1 MSEDMWL
8 SLKMGERI
16 MTKILYSPIPG
27 GNLKFCVPTRV
38 QKGRQN
44 LLLFSPPVVSDSLWP
59 HRLQHV
65 RLPCPSPSPRICP
78 SSCSLHW
85 WCHPAISSSD
95 ALFCCLQSFPASGTF
110 PMSHL
115 FALDDQ
121 NTGASAS
128 ASALPV
134 NIQGLSSLRLTCLIF
149 LLSKGLLGVLSS
161 TTVWRHHFFFFLHSV
176 FFSLTLTKICQN
188 LQNSKFK
195 CIINYAYC
203 AYNWH
208 WQVFFPSLGFLYKYE
223 G

>member
-16 MTKILYSPIPG
+16 MTKVPYSPIPG

-38 QKGRQN
+38 QKGHQN

-59 HRLQHV
+59 HRLQHI

-110 PMSHL
+110 PVSHL

-128 ASALPV
+128 ASVLPV
-134 NIQGLSSLRLTCLIF
+134 NIQGWSSLRLTCLIF
-149 LLSKGLLGVLSS
+149 LLSKRLLGVFSK
-161 TTVWRHHFFFFLHSV
+161 HHSLKASFFFFLHSA
-176 FFSLTLTKICQN
+176 FFT
-188 LQNSKFK
+188 
-195 CIINYAYC
+195 
-203 AYNWH
+203 
-208 WQVFFPSLGFLYKYE
+208 V
-223 G
+223 